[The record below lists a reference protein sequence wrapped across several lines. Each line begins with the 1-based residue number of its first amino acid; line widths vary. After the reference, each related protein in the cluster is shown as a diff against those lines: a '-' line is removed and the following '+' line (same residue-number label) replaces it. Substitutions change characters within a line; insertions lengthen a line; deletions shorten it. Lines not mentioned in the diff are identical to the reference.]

1 MLRNSE
7 TLQLKTLQI
16 RGVVRIWGRPISSK
30 LHLYMFQ
37 LGHHSYQNKINST
50 TIIFFFFWKQLDHQ
64 ITTQQKCTLFYEDT
78 NVFHEFMHPFLSKIN
93 NLFSVIS
100 SPKKYSKFK
109 ICTMIF
115 FFLQCLKRQ
124 GFFICCTWINFLES
138 ESFFFFLKRHFLLKQ
153 LA

>member
-100 SPKKYSKFK
+100 SQKNIQNSKYVPW
-109 ICTMIF
+109 F
-115 FFLQCLKRQ
+115 FFSFNVWRDKDFLYVA
-124 GFFICCTWINFLES
+124 LES
-138 ESFFFFLKRHFLLKQ
+138 IF
-153 LA
+153 